1 MKGRVITPAAMVLAV
16 LISVFELAPSL
27 RAQVPETLDGRQ
39 LFRTSC
45 ASCHGPTGQGN
56 GPMAPA
62 LRKPPADLTQI
73 AAKNGGVFP
82 TERVRRIIDGRDV
95 ISHGDPEMP
104 VWGDAFKT
112 SRDGY
117 SEESVRARILA
128 IVRYLESIQRRLAH

>member
-1 MKGRVITPAAMVLAV
+1 
-16 LISVFELAPSL
+16 
-27 RAQVPETLDGRQ
+27 
-39 LFRTSC
+39 
-45 ASCHGPTGQGN
+45 
-56 GPMAPA
+56 MAPA